1 VRRYSARCAIFCV
14 CCSIGAVPSFRRPE
28 QVPHAERVCSVPDGW
43 LPTTPVPTNET
54 PPPHPAANCH
64 FYRSAWHTFLNVTQP
79 TSDGCPIFLAY
90 SAIADL
96 FGVTAVPQF
105 AKPQSGMLS
114 LAPRTAQFPNEKLLH
129 TSGNQNNLTTK
140 SALLNADPEKLQF
153 GERAIE
159 LKSAWQIFDARIPLS
174 NYFTTKALVPNL
186 KVHAD
191 DLLVDSSTRGFLD

>member
-1 VRRYSARCAIFCV
+1 
-14 CCSIGAVPSFRRPE
+14 
-28 QVPHAERVCSVPDGW
+28 
-43 LPTTPVPTNET
+43 
-54 PPPHPAANCH
+54 
-64 FYRSAWHTFLNVTQP
+64 LNVTQP

-129 TSGNQNNLTTK
+129 TSGNPAGLDAGVNQAGPLRGVLIDHNGNPIYYAIHVNELYRTFIKQNNLTTK